1 LPEVL
6 VVAGVIALL
15 IAVLLPALSGGLSTA
30 NMAKSQNRMK
40 QIFQFMQ
47 TYSGENREFIVPSQ
61 FNYQD
66 AVDPNSP
73 AGNFAVK
80 VCSDEGRLA
89 GWKYRGTWADILW
102 TQNGLGKD
110 QALVDPAQAANVDKY
125 QYQAPD
131 KAIFAEHSSY
141 DESPFRSSAANSA
154 DFYPSTG
161 TPGSGPRPYGTGAT
175 ESGLPGFFAANNFF
189 NQDPLAPDL
198 TAAWWTTGQIKSPDR
213 SMYLVDSFAGEVIN
227 PNDDPGLS
235 GTLGDPYN
243 NANPAAGQ
251 PKDIEVDFR
260 YNGSCLMMFLDGHN
274 EPQSPWDDLDELQT
288 SRKIKVKNL
297 AQSW

>member
-15 IAVLLPALSGGLSTA
+15 IAILLPALSGGLSTA
-30 NMAKSQNRMK
+30 NMAKSQNRLR
-40 QIFQFMQ
+40 QIFLFMQ
-47 TYSGENREFIVPSQ
+47 AYSGENREFIVPSQ

-66 AVDPNSP
+66 PTDPTNP

-80 VCSDEGRLA
+80 VCSDEGRPA

-102 TQNGLGKD
+102 TENGLGKD
-110 QALVDPAQAANVDKY
+110 QALIDQGQAANLDKY

-131 KAIFAEHSSY
+131 KAIFAGNSTY
-141 DESPFRSSAANSA
+141 DESPFRSSATNEA
-154 DFYPSTG
+154 DFYPTAG
-161 TPGSGPRPYGTGAT
+161 TPGTGAKPYGTGAT
-175 ESGLPGFFAANNFF
+175 EGGLPGFFAANNFF
-189 NQDPLAPDL
+189 NQDALVADL
-198 TAAWWTTGQIKSPDR
+198 PATWWVTGQIKSPDR

-227 PNDDPGLS
+227 PNDDPSLIGS
-235 GTLGDPYN
+235 LGDPYN
-243 NANPAAGQ
+243 NAVAPPGQ
-251 PKDIEVDFR
+251 PKALEVDFR

-274 EPQSPWDDLDELQT
+274 EPQSPWDDLDELET
-288 SRKIKVKNL
+288 SRKVKVRNL